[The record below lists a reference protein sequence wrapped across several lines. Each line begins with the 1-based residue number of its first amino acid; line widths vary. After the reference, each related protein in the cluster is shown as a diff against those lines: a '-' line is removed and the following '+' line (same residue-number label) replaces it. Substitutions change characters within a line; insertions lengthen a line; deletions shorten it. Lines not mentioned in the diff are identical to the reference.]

1 MDRESDTVVHTDT
14 EVVLVLDRVPV
25 VQGEP
30 EVVGEKVLEAVG
42 LLDREGEGVP
52 EPEKLGLAVKEAL

>member
-1 MDRESDTVVHTDT
+1 MDRERDTVVHTDT

-25 VQGEP
+25 VHGEP
-30 EVVGEKVLEAVG
+30 EVVGEKELEAVG

-52 EPEKLGLAVKEAL
+52 DPE